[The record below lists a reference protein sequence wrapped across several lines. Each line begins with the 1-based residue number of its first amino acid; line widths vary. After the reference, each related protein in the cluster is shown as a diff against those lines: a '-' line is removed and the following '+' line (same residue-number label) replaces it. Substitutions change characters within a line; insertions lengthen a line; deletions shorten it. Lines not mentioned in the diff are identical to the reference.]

1 MKKACKSPSEW
12 LRLLCRDWAVENIE
26 IAEATD
32 LKFLAYKSYLK
43 GKLTSQLLCRISIPE
58 LGKDYGEDGSIDF
71 WKTLGI
77 HDEFDIRFIISQVEK
92 FCSMYSIRSIDE
104 TPLLDESALEEATK
118 AAAAA
123 AAGLTVSP
131 LHNYL
136 ATSLD
141 ITRPSPVRR
150 GEPRRLPLST
160 AREIS
165 VLSKESDH
173 GKIAEDQL
181 AKEFTREDKR
191 QLKLLERQ
199 KREDFEQQRK
209 DAALQR
215 AADLVRSNRV
225 PIEIT
230 RGAKV
235 ARAVQRMVN
244 ANTTAAKRKVKG
256 SKDSVSEQDPT
267 KDSSAK
273 DDNTKKKRKKKAR
286 SDISVSTASDLDQIV
301 THSKNLFIKYNAI
314 ANAHNQRISWAMIS
328 KELGMHNKVREK
340 YARMHSRALQ
350 SGFDFTT
357 NGHYMIKDHPEIFI
371 GSTTKKRR
379 KVTTAEDSA
388 LGKASSDDDY
398 LPTSL
403 INQPMGQE
411 QAESHILHTDHG
423 QEINISDVN
432 QMHEGSSHPTDL
444 DHHNHLPSYSRD
456 MSQHITDDQVAA
468 AVDAA
473 IKTVPVN
480 QTTDYAAAEE
490 AAEVALCAHL

>member
-1 MKKACKSPSEW
+1 
-12 LRLLCRDWAVENIE
+12 
-26 IAEATD
+26 
-32 LKFLAYKSYLK
+32 
-43 GKLTSQLLCRISIPE
+43 
-58 LGKDYGEDGSIDF
+58 
-71 WKTLGI
+71 
-77 HDEFDIRFIISQVEK
+77 
-92 FCSMYSIRSIDE
+92 
-104 TPLLDESALEEATK
+104 
-118 AAAAA
+118 
-123 AAGLTVSP
+123 
-131 LHNYL
+131 
-136 ATSLD
+136 
-141 ITRPSPVRR
+141 
-150 GEPRRLPLST
+150 
-160 AREIS
+160 
-165 VLSKESDH
+165 
-173 GKIAEDQL
+173 
-181 AKEFTREDKR
+181 
-191 QLKLLERQ
+191 
-199 KREDFEQQRK
+199 
-209 DAALQR
+209 
-215 AADLVRSNRV
+215 
-225 PIEIT
+225 
-230 RGAKV
+230 
-235 ARAVQRMVN
+235 MVN

-357 NGHYMIKDHPEIFI
+357 NGKNLNFQFIKLDNKDWNLFNAFSNLKPITGHYMIKDHPEIFI